1 MQKEPGDR
9 QRILYPLTT
18 HRLGHEDLLRAERTM
33 GKNTAWCGCA
43 VGKISK
49 KPHVSDHIPAGSA
62 SLLNK
67 ERGLDQD
74 RLRVRAGAQG

>member
-1 MQKEPGDR
+1 
-9 QRILYPLTT
+9 
-18 HRLGHEDLLRAERTM
+18 M